1 MLVKFDGLTVL
12 INWIRWCNLKYKKE
26 RNYTSDSIYHSKYRL
41 LSFKLIRKTCEGLN
55 CQLTSVICDEEGRG
69 FVSNTKTQLDCKYLC
84 ADQFE
89 HSTFPP
95 FSAPLPLLRLP
106 PPPPPP
112 PLLRLLP
119 LPSSASSPSPPL
131 PPPPPFLRLLPLHP
145 APTPPSLSASTPS
158 PSPLHLLPLPLPRG
172 ERQPKYEE
180 KKWKLRIQ
188 YSAENENRQLEYLP
202 QAAFGCV
209 PERYLLSLRTKS
221 ITFHST
227 SHSFAALTI
236 ELWSWTEKKRFHI

>member
-1 MLVKFDGLTVL
+1 MLVKFDGLSVL

-26 RNYTSDSIYHSKYRL
+26 RNYRSDSIYHSKYRL

-119 LPSSASSPSPPL
+119 LPSSASSPSFPPSPPPAPCAYSPL
-131 PPPPPFLRLLPLHP
+131 PFGLHTLP
-145 APTPPSLSASTPS
+145 
-158 PSPLHLLPLPLPRG
+158 LPLPLPRG

>member
-1 MLVKFDGLTVL
+1 M
-12 INWIRWCNLKYKKE
+12 
-26 RNYTSDSIYHSKYRL
+26 
-41 LSFKLIRKTCEGLN
+41 
-55 CQLTSVICDEEGRG
+55 RG
-69 FVSNTKTQLDCKYLC
+69 FELPTNFSHLWWGRKRLCFKHKNTVGLQIFVRRSIRTLNI
-84 ADQFE
+84 
-89 HSTFPP
+89 STLFRPFTPSPP
-95 FSAPLPLLRLP
+95 PPSASSPSP

-112 PLLRLLP
+112 PL
-119 LPSSASSPSPPL
+119 
-131 PPPPPFLRLLPLHP
+131 LRLLPLHP